1 MTMIIWLHQSIW
13 WYVSRLLNRPREWR
27 YLATKNLVEAE
38 EVPTALQGVDA
49 GYHRQL
55 RDLTIDLCTSGP
67 RSTDGL
73 SIHQESS
80 PYHCDT
86 KFGEVI
92 SPFPLIH
99 TLQLIQ
105 LFGWMCSALYRETCI
120 WICDYVDF
128 RTSDFLMTTQLLLL
142 GLLLSYLKGWR
153 LWIDHKVV

>member
-1 MTMIIWLHQSIW
+1 MIIWLHQSIW

-105 LFGWMCSALYRETCI
+105 LFGWDLRESVSLSISSKHHPGKFTMSTLTEE
-120 WICDYVDF
+120 F
-128 RTSDFLMTTQLLLL
+128 
-142 GLLLSYLKGWR
+142 GLCNLLSGKFGPLNTWGWPR
-153 LWIDHKVV
+153 VI